1 MLMSVTERFREIGT
15 MKCLGALD
23 GFIVKLFL
31 IESLMH
37 GIVGSAIGAALG
49 ALVSITSAIITFG
62 TRPMKELPLPHLA
75 SDVGSAILI
84 GTILAILGAIYP
96 AWQAAR
102 MQPIEAIRAD
112 H

>member
-1 MLMSVTERFREIGT
+1 

-37 GIVGSAIGAALG
+37 GLVGSAIGATIG
-49 ALVSITSAIITFG
+49 ATVSLLSASITYGAVAWREIRFS
-62 TRPMKELPLPHLA
+62 HLA
-75 SDVGSAILI
+75 ADVASAILI
-84 GTILAILGAIYP
+84 GTSLAVVGALYP

-102 MQPIEAIRAD
+102 MQPIEAMRSEVGSVD
-112 H
+112 